1 MQDQAA
7 WHGKAPN
14 DEEYE
19 QAMSELREAY
29 ESLEKEIERNN
40 G

>member
-1 MQDQAA
+1 MQNAVE

-19 QAMSELREAY
+19 KAMEELRAAH
-29 ESLEKEIERNN
+29 ESLEKEIELNN

>member
-1 MQDQAA
+1 M
-7 WHGKAPN
+7 PN

-19 QAMSELREAY
+19 KAMEELRAAY
-29 ESLEKEIERNN
+29 ESLEKEIELNN